1 MLKNHE
7 KDHDKCRRLEAEAG
21 ALRHQTQELRNSHSV
36 LLSKY
41 NDLVA
46 SMKDEQ
52 GGNGKENTANV
63 LHGHGLPSPSYK
75 KLPRERCSDV
85 ASTDCSVDVITSP
98 KKKKGGWF
106 MRSPAK

>member
-1 MLKNHE
+1 
-7 KDHDKCRRLEAEAG
+7 
-21 ALRHQTQELRNSHSV
+21 V

-63 LHGHGLPSPSYK
+63 HGHGLPSPSYK